1 MVCQIKVLSFG
12 SNELIRW
19 RMCSMINYKNILNL
33 SNDVYGSFQD
43 DLSRDIYMARVM
55 NSLTYDYN
63 YITRITVDNIDVM
76 DKLRKDIESYIREGS
91 LYLMEQVIM
100 EKV

>member
-43 DLSRDIYMARVM
+43 DLSSVLAH
-55 NSLTYDYN
+55 
-63 YITRITVDNIDVM
+63 
-76 DKLRKDIESYIREGS
+76 
-91 LYLMEQVIM
+91 
-100 EKV
+100 